1 MNQETTPAAE
11 KLNPK
16 HEVFIRQMILHND
29 KVRAYQT
36 AYPDATDESARVAAS
51 RLLADPNIK
60 ERLRYA
66 YNEIELGV
74 REDKA
79 AFINQE
85 LKIINVKRE
94 MLLKIITGAIKSTV
108 AERIKAIRL
117 DTELADQQAKL
128 LGYGSIKQ
136 PPVQPQPQPLVQ
148 PEAEMLQPAPEKNA
162 ETVTKMNK
170 KTVIQFDDPA
180 MKQFGRELNRKLA
193 NGLKGQ
199 SVNEAKG
206 QKVNKLNGQ
215 MAYNLQQL

>member
-1 MNQETTPAAE
+1 MNQETIE
-11 KLNPK
+11 KLNPR

-36 AYPDATDESARVAAS
+36 AYPDANDESARVAAS
-51 RLLADPNIK
+51 RLLADPDIK

-94 MLLKIITGAIKSTV
+94 MLLKIITGDIKSTV

-136 PPVQPQPQPLVQ
+136 QQAQLQIQTQPQPEPQT
-148 PEAEMLQPAPEKNA
+148 LQAAPEKNA

-170 KTVIQFDDPA
+170 PKYGPVDIEVL
-180 MKQFGRELNRKLA
+180 KRRWNRQNAQPIK
-193 NGLKGQ
+193 K
-199 SVNEAKG
+199 VNS
-206 QKVNKLNGQ
+206 QKVKE
-215 MAYNLQQL
+215 AYNVPPAYNQL